1 MSKVLTFD
9 LSEKGI
15 KKVQKEL
22 EKIQER
28 LKNDINIEFI
38 RLSLE
43 WIKNRA
49 YKYLLASGHDLD
61 LVNAINGSWK
71 LNLNKIS
78 GTLINDY
85 DKSAYVEFGV
95 GEVGQEQPYSNQFAT
110 ELHWEYNLPTYS
122 KNYIT
127 GEWSFVIDNYDI
139 VDIREKNI
147 TKKEEVDLGKTLI
160 TTRGNQGAM
169 FMYNA
174 IMDYANNMSI
184 PAQLYRMS
192 LEKFL

>member
-22 EKIQER
+22 EKIQEC

-49 YKYLLASGHDLD
+49 YKYLLESGHDLD

-122 KNYIT
+122 KNYMT

-147 TKKEEVDLGKTLI
+147 TKKDEVDLGKTLI

-184 PAQLYRMS
+184 PAQLYRNA

>member
-15 KKVQKEL
+15 KKVQDEL
-22 EKIQER
+22 KKIQEQ
-28 LKNDINIEFI
+28 LKNNINIEFI

-71 LNLNKIS
+71 VNLNKIS

-122 KNYIT
+122 KNYMT

-147 TKKEEVDLGKTLI
+147 TKKDKVDLGKTLI

-184 PAQLYRMS
+184 PAQLYRNA